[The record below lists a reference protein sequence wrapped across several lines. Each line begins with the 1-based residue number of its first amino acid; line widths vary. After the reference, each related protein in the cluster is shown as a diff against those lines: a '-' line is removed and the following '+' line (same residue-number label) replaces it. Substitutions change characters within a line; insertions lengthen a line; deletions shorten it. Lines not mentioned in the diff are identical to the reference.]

1 VTEGRGGQSS
11 GGPRLLWDEAKR
23 TANLAKHGVDF
34 VVLGEFEWSVAN
46 IFEDRRRPYG
56 EARFV
61 AHAPIRGRLHVVVF
75 THRDDLLRIISL
87 RKANSREIRAYGQK
101 ADPVDP

>member
-1 VTEGRGGQSS
+1 MTGTRGGQGS
-11 GGPRLLWDEAKR
+11 GAPRLLWDEAKR
-23 TANLAKHGVDF
+23 RANIARHGLDF
-34 VVLGEFEWSVAN
+34 VVLGEFDWSAAN
-46 IFEDRRRPYG
+46 IFEDRRRTYG

-75 THRDDLLRIISL
+75 TPRDDLLRIISL

-101 ADPVDP
+101 ADPIDA

>member
-1 VTEGRGGQSS
+1 VTGARGGL
-11 GGPRLLWDEAKR
+11 GPVAPRLLWDEAKR

-34 VVLGEFEWSVAN
+34 VVLGDFDWRDAN

-56 EARFV
+56 EVRMV
-61 AHAPIRGRLHVVVF
+61 AHGLIRGRLHVVVYTF
-75 THRDDLLRIISL
+75 RDDMLRIISL
-87 RKANSREIRAYGQK
+87 RKANSREIRAYGQQ